1 MFSIFSTTELSA
13 PDAARLRRVE
23 QKLDLILKHLG
34 LDAGDL
40 ALNGELPEEIRTLA
54 DAGRKIEAIKAH
66 RERYGS
72 GLTDAKDAIEAYLRS
87 R

>member
-13 PDAARLRRVE
+13 ADAARLRRVE
-23 QKLDLILKHLG
+23 HKLDLILEQLG
-34 LDAGDL
+34 IDAD
-40 ALNGELPEEIRTLA
+40 ELPTEIRDLA

-66 RERYGS
+66 RDHYGS
-72 GLTDAKDAIEAYLRS
+72 GLADAKDAIEAYLRS